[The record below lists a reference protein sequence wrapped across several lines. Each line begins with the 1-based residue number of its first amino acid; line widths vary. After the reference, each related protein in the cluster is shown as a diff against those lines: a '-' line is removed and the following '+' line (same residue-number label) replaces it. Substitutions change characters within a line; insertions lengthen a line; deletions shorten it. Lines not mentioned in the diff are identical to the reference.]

1 MDPQRADR
9 IVLQFVTDTIA
20 SGMAGPLSIDTIR
33 AIAALAER
41 VEAAD
46 MVEPTIGIND
56 DLAAYRRFERVV
68 DAVEASIEAN
78 NDGSVQ

>member
-9 IVLQFVTDTIA
+9 VVLQFVTDTIA

-41 VEAAD
+41 VEADAANTCW
-46 MVEPTIGIND
+46 PTTGIN
-56 DLAAYRRFERVV
+56 
-68 DAVEASIEAN
+68 AN
-78 NDGSVQ
+78 GGAQ